1 MREQMSNYHNA
12 TAEQVA
18 YAIVA
23 RLMDN
28 YDWGGSI
35 DDADRILV
43 EELIGK
49 AISESKYFSMI
60 EELCMNNG
68 VIESDYFYE
77 ISN

>member
-1 MREQMSNYHNA
+1 MKEQISNYHNA

-18 YAIVA
+18 WALVS
-23 RLMDN
+23 RLTDS
-28 YDWGGSI
+28 YDWETV
-35 DDADRILV
+35 DDADRITL
-43 EELIGK
+43 EELISK